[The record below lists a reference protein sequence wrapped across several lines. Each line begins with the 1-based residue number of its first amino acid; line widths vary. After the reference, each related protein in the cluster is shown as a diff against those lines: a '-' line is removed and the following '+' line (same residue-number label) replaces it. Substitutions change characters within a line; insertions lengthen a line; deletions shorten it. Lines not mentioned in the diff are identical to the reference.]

1 MKARSFSHNNAL
13 PFVACISDDELLQRN
28 LLGSQCLDPRFH
40 HEVVIV
46 KNCPSAAAGLNIAL
60 TRAEREFVV
69 CVHQD
74 IFLPVGWDR
83 CLMEQLEEA
92 GRRFGPIGVAGVYGV
107 GEVIAPE
114 DPTQPL
120 RAQRIG
126 WVNDRGRVL
135 RDGPELPA
143 RVATLDEIVLVV
155 RRDSDLRFDPELGFH
170 LYGADIYLQAREQ
183 GLAVVA
189 LAAPCHHNSRSV
201 GLPEAFFASAGV
213 FARKRSHRLPVA
225 TPCVI
230 IDGGEVYLLGNA
242 RIGRVRSIARAVG
255 DLSFVLSP

>member
-170 LYGADIYLQAREQ
+170 LYGADIYLQAANKGWPWSHWPRR
-183 GLAVVA
+183 AITIRAASDCRRRFSRA
-189 LAAPCHHNSRSV
+189 LGFSPANGATGCQWRRRASSSTARR
-201 GLPEAFFASAGV
+201 GFSAG
-213 FARKRSHRLPVA
+213 
-225 TPCVI
+225 
-230 IDGGEVYLLGNA
+230 
-242 RIGRVRSIARAVG
+242 
-255 DLSFVLSP
+255 